1 MTLKFAC
8 KDGRAQLVVGPDH
21 HIVDLERAS
30 GGRFTSEPID
40 AFRRW
45 AKVREFAAT
54 CTDPGVPCSVDDLNA
69 PSPWPSQVF
78 GIGLNYRK
86 HAEESGAPI
95 PTSPLTFTKFPSSVG
110 NPNADVPIVG
120 GAVDWEVELVVVI
133 STGGRDV
140 AEADA
145 WNHVAGVCIGQ
156 DISDRKL
163 QMATQPPQF
172 NLGKSRRNYS
182 PFGPWLVDAK
192 DLPGRDALEISC
204 TVNGTEMQRE
214 TTDDLI
220 FSVPQQI
227 SYLSG
232 IVQLLPGDVI
242 FTGTPGGV
250 GMARKPPVFLKKGD
264 VLESWLTG
272 ISHTVNRCV

>member
-1 MTLKFAC
+1 MTFKFAC
-8 KDGRAQLVVGPDH
+8 RNGRAQLVVGPH
-21 HIVDLERAS
+21 NNTVDLETAS

-45 AKVREFAAT
+45 DEVRGFASS
-54 CTDPGVPCSVDDLNA
+54 CTDPGVPCTVDELNA

-86 HAEESGAPI
+86 HAEETGATI

-110 NPNADVPIVG
+110 NPNAEIPVVT
-120 GAVDWEVELVVVI
+120 ATVDWEVELVVVMKG
-133 STGGRDV
+133 GGRDIS
-140 AEADA
+140 EADA
-145 WNHVAGVCIGQ
+145 WDHVAGVCVGQ
-156 DISDRKL
+156 DISDRGL
-163 QMATQPPQF
+163 QMATTPPQF

-192 DLPGRDALEISC
+192 DLGNRDAMEVVC
-204 TVNGTEMQRE
+204 TLNGNEVQRE

-220 FSVPQQI
+220 FNVPQII

-232 IVQLLPGDVI
+232 IVQMLPGDVI

-250 GMARKPPVFLKKGD
+250 GAARKPPVFLRTGD
-264 VLESWLTG
+264 VLESRLTG
-272 ISHTVNRCV
+272 ISHIVNRCV

>member
-1 MTLKFAC
+1 MTLKLAC
-8 KDGRAQLVVGPDH
+8 KDGRAQLVVGPDNN
-21 HIVDLERAS
+21 IVDLERAS
-30 GGRFTSEPID
+30 GGKFTSEPID

-45 AKVREFAAT
+45 AEVREFAAA
-54 CTDPGVPCSVDDLNA
+54 CTDAGVPCSADELNA

-133 STGGRDV
+133 STGGRDI
-140 AEADA
+140 AEPDA
-145 WNHVAGVCIGQ
+145 WDHVAGVCIGQ

-172 NLGKSRRNYS
+172 NLGKSRQNYS
-182 PFGPWLVDAK
+182 PFGPWVVDAK
-192 DLPGRDALEISC
+192 DMAGRDSLEISC

-214 TTDDLI
+214 RTDDLI
-220 FSVPQQI
+220 FNVPQQI
-227 SYLSG
+227 AYLSS

-250 GMARKPPVFLKKGD
+250 GMARKPAVFLKSGD
-264 VLESWLTG
+264 VIESVLTG
-272 ISHTVNRCV
+272 HSRIVNRCV

>member
-1 MTLKFAC
+1 MTFKFAC
-8 KDGRAQLVVGPDH
+8 KDGRAQLVVGPDN
-21 HIVDLERAS
+21 HIVDLEHAS
-30 GGRFTSEPID
+30 GGKFTSEPID

-45 AKVREFAAT
+45 AEVREFAAG
-54 CTDPGVPCSVDDLNA
+54 CADPGVPCSTDDLNA

-86 HAEESGAPI
+86 HAEESGAQI
-95 PTSPLTFTKFPSSVG
+95 PASPLTFTKFPTSVG

-120 GAVDWEVELVVVI
+120 NAVDWEVELVVVI
-133 STGGRDV
+133 STGGRDI

-145 WNHVAGVCIGQ
+145 WDHIAGVCIGQ

-163 QMATQPPQF
+163 QMATMPPQF
-172 NLGKSRRNYS
+172 NLGKSRKNYS

-192 DLPGRDALEISC
+192 DLPDRDALEISC

-214 TTDDLI
+214 KTDDLI

-227 SYLSG
+227 AYLSS

-250 GMARKPPVFLKKGD
+250 GMARKPAVFLKAGD
-264 VLESWLTG
+264 VIESTLTG
-272 ISHTVNRCV
+272 LSHTVNRCV

>member
-8 KDGRAQLVVGPDH
+8 KDGRAQLVVGPDN
-21 HIVDLERAS
+21 HIVDLERAG

-45 AKVREFAAT
+45 AEVREFAAT
-54 CTDPGVPCSVDDLNA
+54 CTDPGVPCSVHDLNA

-86 HAEESGAPI
+86 HAEESGAPV

-133 STGGRDV
+133 STGGRDI

-145 WNHVAGVCIGQ
+145 WDHVAGVCIGQ

-250 GMARKPPVFLKKGD
+250 GMARKPPVFLKPGD
-264 VLESWLTG
+264 VIESTLTG
-272 ISHTVNRCV
+272 LSHTVNRCV

>member
-8 KDGRAQLVVGPDH
+8 KDGRAQIVVGPH
-21 HIVDLERAS
+21 NNIVDLERAS
-30 GGRFTSEPID
+30 GGKFTSEPID

-45 AKVREFAAT
+45 AEVREFAAG
-54 CTDPGVPCSVDDLNA
+54 CTDAGVPCSPDELNA

-86 HAEESGAPI
+86 HAEESGAAI

-133 STGGRDV
+133 STGGRDIPQ
-140 AEADA
+140 EKA
-145 WNHVAGVCIGQ
+145 WDHIAGVCIGQ

-172 NLGKSRRNYS
+172 NLGKSRKNYS
-182 PFGPWLVDAK
+182 PFGPWLTDAK
-192 DLPGRDALEISC
+192 DLADRDALEISC
-204 TVNGTEMQRE
+204 TVNGVEMQRE

-220 FSVPQQI
+220 FDVPQQVA
-227 SYLSG
+227 YLSS

-250 GMARKPPVFLKKGD
+250 GMARKPPVFLKAGD
-264 VLESWLTG
+264 VIESTLTG
-272 ISHTVNRCV
+272 LAHTVNRCV